1 MLESENIL
9 LVDDEKG
16 ILTLLEITLKKER
29 FDNITCCM
37 TGQETLELVK
47 QNTYDLIL
55 LDVMLPD
62 FNGFDL
68 CREIRK
74 HTNTPIIFIT
84 SCSTDFDKLTGFG
97 IGGDD
102 YITKPFNPLE
112 VIARVKALLRRKNM
126 YESSSD
132 VATEDGK
139 EYNFGRFSLKPDDAL
154 LIVNNEKIECT
165 AKELDL
171 LQFFC
176 RNPNRIYTTSQIYE
190 HVWGNQGYGV
200 EKTVT
205 IHISKI
211 RKKLGDDPKCPKII
225 LNLRGIGYKFI
236 PPSMEEA

>member
-1 MLESENIL
+1 MNPEKIL

-29 FDNITCCM
+29 FHHITCSS
-37 TGQETLELVK
+37 TGQETLELIRK
-47 QNTYDLIL
+47 HTYDLIL

-68 CREIRK
+68 CSEIRK
-74 HTNTPIIFIT
+74 HTNTPIIFLT
-84 SCSTDFDKLTGFG
+84 SCSSDFDKLTGLG

-102 YITKPFNPLE
+102 YITKPFYTLE
-112 VIARVKALLRRKNM
+112 VVARVKALLRRKKM
-126 YESSSD
+126 YETS
-132 VATEDGK
+132 AIQNTEVTK
-139 EYNFGRFSLKPDDAL
+139 EYHFSSFSLNYSEAL
-154 LIVNNEKIECT
+154 LTVNNKKMDCT

-171 LQFFC
+171 LAFFC
-176 RNPNRIYTTSQIYE
+176 KNPNRIFTTSQIYE
-190 HVWGNQGYGV
+190 HVWEEPGFGE

-211 RKKLGDDPKCPKII
+211 RKKLGDDPKHPKII

-236 PPSMEEA
+236 PPVAEHV